1 MLISFF
7 CCVISSIPVFV
18 KFSTIVTCFALIAI
32 LIDFVSSSS
41 SSSSVS
47 IPFSCCVISSIFVK
61 FSTIVTC
68 FSMIAILVASVL
80 ISFSSCIISS
90 IFVLFSSSL
99 VANT

>member
-1 MLISFF
+1 MSKIGILLVWSWSTIVTFFSILAFVSSSMLISFF

-47 IPFSCCVISSIFVK
+47 IPFSCCVISSIGYLILCVW
-61 FSTIVTC
+61 IC
-68 FSMIAILVASVL
+68 F
-80 ISFSSCIISS
+80 
-90 IFVLFSSSL
+90 
-99 VANT
+99 